1 MILKDEKGTFDLS
14 SVPEDLRLKATLS
27 FYSLYNK
34 DEEINSKLMYLRDN
48 SLDIELR
55 KISNWNIRVIIYRKE
70 E

>member
-34 DEEINSKLMYLRDN
+34 DEEINSKLMYL
-48 SLDIELR
+48 E
-55 KISNWNIRVIIYRKE
+55 IIH
-70 E
+70 